1 MLSLGAGAEGEDVEG
16 VAAPA
21 FSRSS
26 KNKIWSSPVNPQNS
40 LDATERQTP
49 FSWAAATIA
58 YYEQTLFDYRTVWL
72 NRSNL
77 AFHFGFHDNEHPG
90 HAEALENTNR
100 TLARI
105 AGIRPGDRVLDAGC
119 GLGGSGFWLAQHLG
133 ARVVG
138 ITLAQ
143 SQVDQARRI
152 ADRRGLADKV
162 RFERSDFTGTSF
174 PTGSFDVVWAVESLC
189 HAEVKGC
196 FYREAARLLR
206 PGGRLVI
213 AEFIRTTR
221 RLDQKAERVVREWL
235 DGWAIPDL
243 DTEREHIDAA
253 AAAGFNGIS
262 LRDCT
267 IFTRPSLRRLYRMAV
282 LAAPI
287 NEALY
292 RLRVRSRTQHR
303 NVIAS
308 LRQYQ
313 ALEADSWFY
322 GVLSATK
329 P

>member
-1 MLSLGAGAEGEDVEG
+1 MSLAKNARPEG
-16 VAAPA
+16 
-21 FSRSS
+21 
-26 KNKIWSSPVNPQNS
+26 I
-40 LDATERQTP
+40 QTP
-49 FSWAAATIA
+49 LNWTAATIA

-72 NRSNL
+72 NPSNL
-77 AFHFGFHDNEHPG
+77 AFHFGFHDHEHRS
-90 HAEALENTNR
+90 HTDALENTNR

-105 AGIRPGDRVLDAGC
+105 GGIRAGDRVLDAGC
-119 GLGGSGFWLAQHLG
+119 GLGGSSFWLAQHLG

-143 SQVDQARRI
+143 SQVDQASRI
-152 ADRRGLADKV
+152 AARRRLADKV
-162 RFERSDFTGTSF
+162 RFERADFTCTPF
-174 PTGSFDVVWAVESLC
+174 PTGSFDVVWAVESIC
-189 HAEVKGC
+189 HAEKKGL

-221 RLDQKAERVVREWL
+221 SLNQHAERLMREWL

-243 DTEREHIDAA
+243 DTEQEHIDAA
-253 AAAGFNGIS
+253 AAVGFRNIS

-267 IFTRPSLRRLYRMAV
+267 VFTRPSLARLYRMAALAEPLNEV
-282 LAAPI
+282 LH
-287 NEALY
+287 L
-292 RLRVRSRTQHR
+292 LGMRSRTQHR

-313 ALEADSWFY
+313 ALETDSWFY

-329 P
+329 Q